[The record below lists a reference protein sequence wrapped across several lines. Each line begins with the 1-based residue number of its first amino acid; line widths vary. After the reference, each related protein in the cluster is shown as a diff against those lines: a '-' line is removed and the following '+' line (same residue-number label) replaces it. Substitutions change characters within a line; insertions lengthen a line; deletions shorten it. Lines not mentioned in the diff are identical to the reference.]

1 VLYLTLE
8 EGAIMGFLKRLLG
21 LETKPGEPESI
32 GDGRFEEEVV
42 RSELPCV
49 VEIYNLWCSSCQV
62 MAGLLNEVG
71 PDYMGKVRF
80 FKVNADRSPSIPQ
93 RFQVSGVPTM
103 LLIERGEVIDRLTG
117 LVPLDEL
124 RDWIE
129 WHIEARADDASSGDH

>member
-1 VLYLTLE
+1 
-8 EGAIMGFLKRLLG
+8 MGFLKRLLG
-21 LETKPGEPESI
+21 IETKPGEPESI
-32 GDGRFEEEVV
+32 GDDSFEEEVL

-71 PDYMGKVRF
+71 PDYLGKVKF
-80 FKVNADRSPSIPQ
+80 FKVNAERSPSIPQ
-93 RFQVSGVPTM
+93 RFQVSGVPTI
-103 LLIERGEVIDRLTG
+103 LLIERGEVVDRLTG

-129 WHIEARADDASSGDH
+129 RHAGTVADQGQSGDH

>member
-1 VLYLTLE
+1 
-8 EGAIMGFLKRLLG
+8 MGFLKRLLG
-21 LETKPGEPESI
+21 IETKPGEPESI
-32 GDGRFEEEVV
+32 GDDSFEEEVL

-71 PDYMGKVRF
+71 PDYLGKV
-80 FKVNADRSPSIPQ
+80 IPQ
-93 RFQVSGVPTM
+93 RFQVSGVPTI
-103 LLIERGEVIDRLTG
+103 LLIERGEVVDRLTG

-129 WHIEARADDASSGDH
+129 RHAGTVADQGQSGDH

>member
-1 VLYLTLE
+1 
-8 EGAIMGFLKRLLG
+8 MGFLKRLLG

-32 GDGRFEEEVV
+32 GDDSFEEEVL

-71 PDYMGKVRF
+71 PDYLGKVKF
-80 FKVNADRSPSIPQ
+80 FKVNAERSPSIPQ
-93 RFQVSGVPTM
+93 RFQVSGVPTI
-103 LLIERGEVIDRLTG
+103 LLIEKGKVVDRLTG

-129 WHIEARADDASSGDH
+129 RHAGMGADQA

>member
-1 VLYLTLE
+1 M
-8 EGAIMGFLKRLLG
+8 MGFLKRLLG

-32 GDGRFEEEVV
+32 GNDRFEEEVV
-42 RSELPCV
+42 RSEIPCV

-71 PDYMGKVRF
+71 PDYLDRIKF
-80 FKVNADRSPSIPQ
+80 FKVNADRNPSIPQ
-93 RFQVSGVPTM
+93 RFQVSGVPTI
-103 LLIERGEVIDRLTG
+103 LLLKGGAVVDRLTG

-129 WHIEARADDASSGDH
+129 QHIETGAGGDSSGDH

>member
-1 VLYLTLE
+1 
-8 EGAIMGFLKRLLG
+8 MGFLKRLLG
-21 LETKPGEPESI
+21 LDTKPGEPESI
-32 GDGRFEEEVV
+32 GDDRFEEEVV
-42 RSELPCV
+42 RSDLPCV

-71 PDYMGKVRF
+71 PDYVGKVKF
-80 FKVNADRSPSIPQ
+80 FKVNADRSPFIPQ
-93 RFQVSGVPTM
+93 RFQVSGVPTI

-129 WHIEARADDASSGDH
+129 QHIEARADDSSSGDH

>member
-1 VLYLTLE
+1 
-8 EGAIMGFLKRLLG
+8 MGFLKKLLG

-32 GDGRFEEEVV
+32 GDDRFEEEVL

-71 PDYMGKVRF
+71 PDYVGKVKF
-80 FKVNADRSPSIPQ
+80 FKVNAERSPSIPQ
-93 RFQVSGVPTM
+93 RFQVSGVPTI
-103 LLIERGEVIDRLTG
+103 LFVEKGEVVDRLTG

-129 WHIEARADDASSGDH
+129 RHAGMGADQA

>member
-1 VLYLTLE
+1 
-8 EGAIMGFLKRLLG
+8 MGFLKRLLG
-21 LETKPGEPESI
+21 LETKSGEPESI
-32 GDGRFEEEVV
+32 GDDRFEEEVV

-71 PDYMGKVRF
+71 PDYVGKVKF
-80 FKVNADRSPSIPQ
+80 FKVNADRNPFIPQ
-93 RFQVSGVPTM
+93 RFKVSGVPTI

-129 WHIEARADDASSGDH
+129 QHIETRDDDASSGDH